1 MLPLNGHT
9 VIGEVL
15 TRCWKIPGIDYV
27 ACTVPTDD
35 DKLAYEAFNYADVI
49 RGPEHD
55 VLLRYMLAATELEA
69 DVVMRITA
77 DCPLLS
83 PELCGA
89 VLDRLG
95 RESAEYASNIDPRTF
110 PQGMDC
116 EVFTYDLLK
125 RADEQAGSDERE
137 HVTTWMRRNDVRRT
151 NVSSPWKIDGRLT
164 LDTIDDYRTISAFFG
179 HKPFEHL
186 RKAG

>member
-1 MLPLNGHT
+1 M
-9 VIGEVL
+9 
-15 TRCWKIPGIDYV
+15 
-27 ACTVPTDD
+27 
-35 DKLAYEAFNYADVI
+35 I

-89 VLDRLG
+89 VLRKLQD
-95 RESAEYASNIDPRTF
+95 ENADYASNIDPRTF

-116 EVFTYDLLK
+116 EVFTRQLLD
-125 RADEQAGSDERE
+125 RAEELANDDERE
-137 HVTTWMRRNDVRRT
+137 HVTTWMRGADIRRT
-151 NVSSPWKIDGRLT
+151 NVSSPWKIEGRLT
-164 LDTIDDYRTISAFFG
+164 LDTIDDYRTICAYFG
-179 HKPFEHL
+179 HPPFERL
-186 RKAG
+186 QAA

>member
-89 VLDRLG
+89 VLRKLQD
-95 RESAEYASNIDPRTF
+95 ENADYASNIDPRTF

-116 EVFTYDLLK
+116 EVFTYAALK
-125 RADEQAGSDERE
+125 RSEEEARDDERE
-137 HVTTWMRRNDVRRT
+137 HVTTFIRRANFKR
-151 NVSSPWKIDGRLT
+151 VSVASPWPIEGRLT
-164 LDTIDDYRTISAFFG
+164 LDTEDDYRVICAAFG
-179 HKPFEHL
+179 HPPYQCL
-186 RKAG
+186 RAA